1 MRVYLEL
8 LKRRPHFRLLWGA
21 DVVSWLGDWLSY
33 IAVSLLSLNEGG
45 STLALAMV
53 LVLHS
58 LPYALLAPIA
68 GPLADRMDRRTLML
82 LSNIGRFVLTLGM
95 AGAALFSNVWLLQLL
110 LLLRV
115 SLSGFFL
122 PAHNAALPR
131 IVERSELLPAN
142 ALASAT
148 WSTIY
153 TAGVALG
160 GVLAALVG
168 PTMAI
173 LLDASTFVVAS
184 VLLWFLPKMPP
195 EQAPPERTGGLLGSF
210 LREMW
215 DAVRYAAPRGRLLE
229 SLLAKT
235 PIALAGGG
243 GWVLLNLLADDLALW
258 GSAAM
263 TLGLLQASRGIGT
276 GVGPLLT
283 SWLTDRGTSPA
294 LLWEGAAWVTFGS
307 LLIFSLSGNPV
318 VLVVIALV
326 WGAGAGAN
334 WVTATAKLQ
343 ELSPD
348 RFLGRLSAWD
358 FVAFTAGQSLAA
370 LLGAA
375 LVDGFGTHALSA
387 WLGLALG
394 VPAWLAMR
402 AFCRSRMSEEA
413 LKTG

>member
-1 MRVYLEL
+1 VRVYWQL

-21 DVVSWLGDWLSY
+21 DVVSWLGDWMSY
-33 IAVSLLSLNEGG
+33 IAVSLLSLHESG

-82 LSNIGRFVLTLGM
+82 LSNIGRAVLTLGM
-95 AGAALFSNVWLLQLL
+95 AVAAALGNIWLLQLL

-148 WSTIY
+148 WSTIF

-173 LLDASTFVVAS
+173 VLDAGTFVLATG
-184 VLLWFLPKMPP
+184 LIWALPSMPP
-195 EQAPPERTGGLLGSF
+195 ERAAPERKGSLLGSF
-210 LREMW
+210 FVEMW
-215 DAVRYAAPRGRLLE
+215 DAIRYAAPRGRLLE
-229 SLLAKT
+229 SFLAKA
-235 PIALAGGG
+235 PVAMAGGG
-243 GWVLLNLLADDLALW
+243 GWVLLNLLADDLGLW
-258 GSAAM
+258 GSAAL

-276 GVGPLLT
+276 GVGPLIT
-283 SWLTDRGTSPA
+283 AWLHGRGTSPA
-294 LLWEGAAWVTFGS
+294 LLWEGAAWLTFAS
-307 LLIFSLSGNPV
+307 VLVFSLSGDPV
-318 VLVVIALV
+318 VLVVMALV
-326 WGAGAGAN
+326 WGAASGAN
-334 WVTATAKLQ
+334 WVSATARLQ

-348 RFLGRLSAWD
+348 RYLGRLSAWD
-358 FVAFTAGQSLAA
+358 FVTFTAGQSFAA
-370 LLGAA
+370 LAGAA

-394 VPAWLAMR
+394 VPAWLVMR
-402 AFCRSRMSEEA
+402 AFCRARSGGEPA
-413 LKTG
+413 TG